1 MAHKLFIPR
10 LGTILLLSED
20 WTFKLYFERRNSTLM
35 KVFANPNSDSN
46 DPDRKWHRW
55 RWGGF
60 VPEDFDGTKVEVGN
74 DRAMS
79 DEQLDRAYASFRATN
94 SEDAPWIRVTLP
106 KDTTLTVDRIYIRRG
121 GEAFDSVSFRIP
133 KNKKLPPELAKFGG
147 VRFWVKLNDA
157 NEIVCDAV
165 G

>member
-1 MAHKLFIPR
+1 MPSKLHIPR
-10 LGTILLLSED
+10 LGTILVLAED

-35 KVFANPNSDSN
+35 KVFVNPDSEAMKT
-46 DPDRKWHRW
+46 DDRW

-60 VPEDFDGTKVEVGN
+60 APEDFNGTNVEVGT

-79 DEQLDRAYASFRATN
+79 DEELDRAYSSFKATN
-94 SEDAPWIRVTLP
+94 SEDAHWIRVALP
-106 KDTTLTVDRIYIRRG
+106 KDTVLTVDRIYIRRG

-133 KNKKLPPELAKFGG
+133 KNKKLPPELGKFGG

-157 NEIVCDAV
+157 NNIICDAV